1 MSQLATQTT
10 RRTLLRSSALL
21 AASSAL
27 AAAASGC
34 APGQDSAPVPGGV
47 PNKQIKVTH
56 LNQGAGAAPAFFDYA
71 VGLLQK
77 QYPQLA
83 IEYIPNSA
91 TGSVMEKFLALS
103 AAGTTPDVVQLNPP
117 YVEPLRARGALA
129 DLTPYI
135 KRDAKTYQPEDF
147 HESTTT
153 RAIRDG
159 KWHAIPDNLGLWM
172 LIYNT
177 TAFQQVGAGTPNSTW
192 TWDRLVDVMRQVIA
206 RDPNVLGMSMPPY
219 ELPLRGNGG
228 DILSKD
234 EKQCTLDKPE
244 AVEAIQWM
252 GDLRQRQRVVP
263 GPAEMGGQ
271 AVRALFDTGRIVAH
285 WADPGFLNTTV
296 RQKVNF
302 SWDIATI
309 PRGKAAHLSTVKGPS
324 LSLSTDGKE
333 RDTAWA
339 WLGHF
344 TGPEIQKY
352 RAVEAVSPTARKSGL
367 KAYLESVQGFTKQV
381 FVDIAGIARTMPYI
395 AKYDEMD
402 KEISDGLDSVYAGQQ
417 QARPAMAEVTRKVNA
432 ILATI
437 K

>member
-1 MSQLATQTT
+1 MNSSAT
-10 RRTLLRSSALL
+10 RRRILSGLGMVAAFGVGSAV
-21 AASSAL
+21 
-27 AAAASGC
+27 SGC
-34 APGQDSAPVPGGV
+34 APGQATAPVPGGV
-47 PNKQIKVTH
+47 PSKPITLTH
-56 LNQGAGAAPAFFDYA
+56 LNQGTGAAPAFFDYA
-71 VGLLQK
+71 VGVFQK
-77 QYPQLA
+77 HYPQVS

-91 TGSVMEKFLALS
+91 TGSVMEKFLSLS

-153 RAIRDG
+153 RAIRNG

-177 TAFQQVGAGTPNSTW
+177 TAFQQVGAGTPDATW
-192 TWDRLVDVMRQVIA
+192 TWDKLVEVMRQVIA
-206 RDPNVLGMSMPPY
+206 RDSNVLGMSMPPY

-234 EKQCTLDKPE
+234 EKQCILDKPE
-244 AVEAIQWM
+244 AVEAIQWS

-263 GPAEMGGQ
+263 GPAEMGGL

-324 LSLSTDGKE
+324 FSLSTEGKE

-344 TGPEIQKY
+344 TGPEIQRY

-367 KAYLESVQGFTKQV
+367 KAYLDSVQGFTKQV
-381 FVDIAGIARTMPYI
+381 FVDIAGIARAMPYI

-402 KEISDGLDSVYAGQQ
+402 KEISTGLDAVYSGQQ
-417 QARPAMAEVTRKVNA
+417 PARAAMAEATRKVND
-432 ILATI
+432 ILKTI
-437 K
+437 S